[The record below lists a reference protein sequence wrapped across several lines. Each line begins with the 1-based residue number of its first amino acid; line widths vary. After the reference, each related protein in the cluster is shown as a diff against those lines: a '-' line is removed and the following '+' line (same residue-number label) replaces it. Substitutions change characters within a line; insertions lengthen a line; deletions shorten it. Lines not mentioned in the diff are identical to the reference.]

1 MNAFAA
7 WLAYSG
13 LVALAFG
20 MSRHHRAVF
29 QSELPARRRAGLR
42 LTGWTLLTGSFVAA
56 CLSHGAEIGPVAWF
70 ATVAAAGLALTL
82 CLAYRPRFWP
92 LPLAGLALLALL

>member
-13 LVALAFG
+13 LTALAFG

-29 QSELPARRRAGLR
+29 QQELPGGRRTALR
-42 LTGWTLLTGSFVAA
+42 LTGWMLLAASFVAA
-56 CLSHGAEIGPVAWF
+56 CLSHGAEIGSVAWF
-70 ATVAAAGLALTL
+70 ATVAAAGLGLTGCLAERPRLWRLTL
-82 CLAYRPRFWP
+82 
-92 LPLAGLALLALL
+92 AGMALLALL